1 VRRRTSVLTAGVAV
15 AGALALS
22 GCQLTSPQ
30 QTMEPYQPAD
40 GIDVALGN
48 VKVNDLVIVSSGKGQ
63 QGVLSGQVVNSGSS
77 PATVTISAPGGGPE
91 LTKRVRAGSMAPLYG
106 EGGTAPLTLPSV
118 PVEPGSLATLTIGTG
133 SAGSNQVQVPVLL
146 PQLYYSTVTPS
157 GSTPSP
163 ASSATPTQTSSAPT
177 PESTPSTTG
186 H

>member
-1 VRRRTSVLTAGVAV
+1 
-15 AGALALS
+15 
-22 GCQLTSPQ
+22 
-30 QTMEPYQPAD
+30 
-40 GIDVALGN
+40 
-48 VKVNDLVIVSSGKGQ
+48 
-63 QGVLSGQVVNSGSS
+63 
-77 PATVTISAPGGGPE
+77 
-91 LTKRVRAGSMAPLYG
+91 MAPLYG